1 MRGSCRAPHRPAA
14 LHARGRL
21 ALRVPPPD
29 PEHIMTPELTPETWT
44 QIRYEYEQTEKPVD
58 DICLDH
64 GVSPSTLRERMR
76 RWRWTRRRQP
86 IPAEGPPPSPAIEH
100 AAPVVSVTAPIR
112 APAPSV
118 WVEAQDESAPDS
130 PAPHAAPRDETPPDQ
145 TEIVPRLQGAVA
157 RVLPAIEATVARLA
171 AGPMPPREMER
182 AARTLTS
189 LTRTLREL
197 NTLLAEQPAGRC
209 RECADIPEDI
219 DAFRIDLARR
229 ITAICQAE
237 ERRENG
243 DGAEPEA

>member
-1 MRGSCRAPHRPAA
+1 M
-14 LHARGRL
+14 
-21 ALRVPPPD
+21 
-29 PEHIMTPELTPETWT
+29 MTAELTPETWT
-44 QIRYEYEQTEKPVD
+44 QIRYEYEQTDKPVD

-86 IPAEGPPPSPAIEH
+86 ISAEGPPPSPPLEH
-100 AAPVVSVTAPIR
+100 ATPVVSVTAPIR

-118 WVEAQDESAPDS
+118 WVEAQDEPAPDS
-130 PAPHAAPRDETPPDQ
+130 PAPHAAPPEEPPPGQ
-145 TEIVPRLQGAVA
+145 SEIVPRLQGAVA

-197 NTLLAEQPAGRC
+197 NTLLSQHQGRAARDC
-209 RECADIPEDI
+209 DDMPEDI
-219 DAFRIDLARR
+219 DAFRIELARKIDAFVASR
-229 ITAICQAE
+229 TGENSDTRPEVVTAS
-237 ERRENG
+237 G
-243 DGAEPEA
+243 DRDV

>member
-1 MRGSCRAPHRPAA
+1 
-14 LHARGRL
+14 
-21 ALRVPPPD
+21 
-29 PEHIMTPELTPETWT
+29 MTPDLSPEEWM
-44 QIRYEYEQTEKPVD
+44 QIRYEYEHTDKPVD

-86 IPAEGPPPSPAIEH
+86 ISAEGPPPTPWIEP
-100 AAPVVSVTAPIR
+100 AAPLVPAVVPVA

-118 WVEAQDESAPDS
+118 WFEPQDDPAPDA
-130 PAPHAAPRDETPPDQ
+130 PAPRPPTSEQAPPDPA
-145 TEIVPRLQGAVA
+145 EIVPRLQGAVA

-197 NTLLAEQPAGRC
+197 NTLLSQYPAPPANDRGPDDPDEFALDLVRRMNEFAARHAANSAAENETAG
-209 RECADIPEDI
+209 P
-219 DAFRIDLARR
+219 
-229 ITAICQAE
+229 
-237 ERRENG
+237 
-243 DGAEPEA
+243 